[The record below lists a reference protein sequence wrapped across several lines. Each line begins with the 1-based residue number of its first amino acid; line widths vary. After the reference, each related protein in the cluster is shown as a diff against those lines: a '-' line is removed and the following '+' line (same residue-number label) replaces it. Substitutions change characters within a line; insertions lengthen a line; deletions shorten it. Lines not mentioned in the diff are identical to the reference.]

1 MNKTNETGRFA
12 HGAQKTRRQARPT
25 ETACVANIGTQEK
38 GQKIYANEP

>member
-25 ETACVANIGTQEK
+25 ETACVASNRHTGK
-38 GQKIYANEP
+38 GENFCQ